1 MRIRSKLS
9 RAEMIEKYDIMGEIE
24 RNKRSK
30 GGIVIEQTKTNVDLY
45 IDDVRAILNAQD
57 MASVLTMTGT
67 TNRETLQKSEIQP
80 DFIVNSL
87 NDLLLRVK
95 KLK

>member
-30 GGIVIEQTKTNVDLY
+30 GGIVIDQAKTNVDLY
-45 IDDVRAILNAQD
+45 IDDVRAILNAQETEFEISILIFHIRQRFFLVHTNKQLK
-57 MASVLTMTGT
+57 MGT
-67 TNRETLQKSEIQP
+67 KGINC
-80 DFIVNSL
+80 
-87 NDLLLRVK
+87 
-95 KLK
+95 

>member
-30 GGIVIEQTKTNVDLY
+30 GGIVIDQAKTNVDLY
-45 IDDVRAILNAQD
+45 IDDVRAILNAQ
-57 MASVLTMTGT
+57 
-67 TNRETLQKSEIQP
+67 ETEFEISTLIFHIGNAFFSFIPTSNSKWVQKE
-80 DFIVNSL
+80 
-87 NDLLLRVK
+87 
-95 KLK
+95 